1 MTGRYHSFPRLM
13 TLLWVVGIA
22 ASVAGCGRTLVFA
35 ERDGVN
41 LAIRA
46 NASSSPPI
54 EVNFGLNRT
63 IATIVPPAG
72 ENGGK
77 PSGEAVN
84 MFAGFQVEQPTSP
97 DPKKPLDVDVKIDTQ
112 FASGAAAQKVAGNP
126 TVVARI
132 VNVGGTLATFSNSPS
147 TVQLV
152 AWLNPGGTVSQN
164 RMDKLQ
170 AWLSQNYPTLNI
182 PAPLILDDVAGANY
196 EAVRIAALGD
206 PVLMT
211 VPK

>member
-1 MTGRYHSFPRLM
+1 MTGSRRSLPQLI
-13 TLLWVVGIA
+13 TLLGALGIA
-22 ASVAGCGRTLVFA
+22 ASVAGCGKTLAFV

-63 IATIVPPAG
+63 IATIVPPTG
-72 ENGGK
+72 ENGNK
-77 PSGEAVN
+77 PSGEAVS
-84 MFAGFQVEQPTSP
+84 MFAGFQVDNTL
-97 DPKKPLDVDVKIDTQ
+97 DPSKVAGDLQIVTQ
-112 FASGAAAQKVAGNP
+112 FASGAAATSVAGNP
-126 TVVARI
+126 PVVARI
-132 VNVGGTLATFSNSPS
+132 VNVGTTLASYSNSPS
-147 TVQLV
+147 TVRLI

-170 AWLSQNYPTLNI
+170 AWLSKNYPTLNV
-182 PAPLILDDVAGANY
+182 PAPLILEDVAGANY
-196 EAVRIAALGD
+196 EAVRTAALGD
-206 PVLMT
+206 PVLMA

>member
-1 MTGRYHSFPRLM
+1 MTGSRRSLPQLI
-13 TLLWVVGIA
+13 TLLGALGIA
-22 ASVAGCGRTLVFA
+22 ASVAGCGKTLAFV

-63 IATIVPPAG
+63 IATIVPPTG
-72 ENGGK
+72 ENGNK
-77 PSGEAVN
+77 PSGEAVS
-84 MFAGFQVEQPTSP
+84 MFAGFQVDNTL
-97 DPKKPLDVDVKIDTQ
+97 DPSKVAGDLQIVTQ
-112 FASGAAAQKVAGNP
+112 FASGAAATSVAGNP
-126 TVVARI
+126 PVVGRI
-132 VNVGGTLATFSNSPS
+132 VNVGTTLASYSNSPS
-147 TVQLV
+147 TVRLI

-170 AWLSQNYPTLNI
+170 AWLSKNYPTLNV
-182 PAPLILDDVAGANY
+182 PAPLILEDVAGANY
-196 EAVRIAALGD
+196 EAVRTAALGD
-206 PVLMT
+206 PVLMA

>member
-1 MTGRYHSFPRLM
+1 MTGRRPSLPRLM

-22 ASVAGCGRTLVFA
+22 ASVAGCGRTLAFV

-41 LAIRA
+41 LAIRV

-72 ENGGK
+72 ESGGQPK
-77 PSGEAVN
+77 GDAVS
-84 MFAGFQVEQPTSP
+84 MFAGFQVDNTT
-97 DPKKPLDVDVKIDTQ
+97 DPAKPLQADLQVYTQ
-112 FASGAAAQKVAGNP
+112 FASGAAAISVADSPPLVASIVKTPGT
-126 TVVARI
+126 TV
-132 VNVGGTLATFSNSPS
+132 ATFSNSPS
-147 TVQLV
+147 TVRLI

-164 RMDKLQ
+164 RLEKLQ
-170 AWLSQNYPTLNI
+170 AWLNQNYPTLNV

-196 EAVRIAALGD
+196 EAVRVAALGD
-206 PVLMT
+206 SVLMT